1 MQIYIVSDFF
11 IEEVSGGA
19 EINDFILYNELNK
32 KLKVKR
38 IRSHELNENLVSSNS
53 FFIISNFLGIN
64 LKVFEKLTKNKNYLL
79 YEHDH
84 KYVLHRNPG
93 MYENFI
99 VPENEIINKEFYENA
114 IRVFVQSNFH
124 KNIVENNLRI
134 KNVVSL
140 SGNLWDDKTLEY
152 LTFLSKKE
160 KKEACSIMFSN
171 IPHKNMNDSI
181 KFCEVKNLK
190 YELVEDKT
198 YEKFLE
204 KLSNNNT
211 LIFFPKTPETLSRI
225 CVEARM
231 CNMKVI
237 TNALVGAAKEEWYKF
252 KGLELIDIMKY
263 KKQEIINL
271 IIEVIK

>member
-1 MQIYIVSDFF
+1 MQIFIVSDFF

-32 KLKVKR
+32 ILKVKR

-53 FFIISNFLGIN
+53 FFIISNFSNIN
-64 LKVFEKLTKNKNYLL
+64 LRVFEKLIKYQNYVL

-84 KYVLHRNPG
+84 KYVFHRNPG
-93 MYENFI
+93 IYKNFK
-99 VPENEIINKEFYENA
+99 VPENEIVNKEFYQNA
-114 IRVFVQSNFH
+114 IKVFVQSDFH
-124 KNIVENNLRI
+124 KHIIENNLKIKNIV
-134 KNVVSL
+134 SL
-140 SGNLWDDKTLEY
+140 GGNLWDDKTLEY

-160 KKEACSIMFSN
+160 KKDACSIMFSN

-181 KFCEVKNLK
+181 KFCELKNVK
-190 YELVEDKT
+190 YELIEDKI

-204 KLSNNNT
+204 KLSNNST

-231 CNMKVI
+231 CNMNVV
-237 TNALVGAAKEEWYKF
+237 TNNLVGATKEDWFQF
-252 KGLELIDIMKY
+252 KGLELINIMREKR
-263 KKQEIINL
+263 QQIINL
-271 IIEVIK
+271 VMVTIK

>member
-190 YELVEDKT
+190 YELVEDKI

-237 TNALVGAAKEEWYKF
+237 TNVLVGAAKEEWYKF

>member
-114 IRVFVQSNFH
+114 IGVFVQSNFH

-237 TNALVGAAKEEWYKF
+237 TNVLVGAAKEEWYKF

>member
-237 TNALVGAAKEEWYKF
+237 TNVLVGAAKEEWYKF

>member
-190 YELVEDKT
+190 YELVEDKI

>member
-1 MQIYIVSDFF
+1 MQVFIVSDFF

-32 KLKVKR
+32 ILKVKR
-38 IRSHELNENLVSSNS
+38 IRSYQLNENLVSSNS
-53 FFIISNFLGIN
+53 FFIISNFSNIN
-64 LKVFEKLTKNKNYLL
+64 LRVFEKLIKYQNYVL

-84 KYVLHRNPG
+84 KYVSHRNPG
-93 MYENFI
+93 IYKNFM
-99 VPENEIINKEFYENA
+99 VPENEIVNKEFYQNA
-114 IRVFVQSNFH
+114 IKIFVQSDFH
-124 KNIVENNLRI
+124 KHIIENNLKI
-134 KNVVSL
+134 ENIVSL
-140 SGNLWDDKTLEY
+140 GGNLWDDKTLEY

-160 KKEACSIMFSN
+160 KKDACSIMFSN

-181 KFCEVKNLK
+181 KFCELKNLK
-190 YELVEDKT
+190 YELIEDKI

-231 CNMKVI
+231 CNMNVI
-237 TNALVGAAKEEWYKF
+237 TNNLVGATKEDWFKF
-252 KGLELIDIMKY
+252 KGLELINIMKE
-263 KKQEIINL
+263 KKQQIINL
-271 IIEVIK
+271 IMDTIK